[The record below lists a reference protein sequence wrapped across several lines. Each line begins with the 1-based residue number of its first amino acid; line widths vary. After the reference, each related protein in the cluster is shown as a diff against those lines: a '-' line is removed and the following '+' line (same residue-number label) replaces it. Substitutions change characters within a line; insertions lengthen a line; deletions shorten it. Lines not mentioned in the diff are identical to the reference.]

1 MSEGNRVVRATNTV
15 LVVED
20 EPAVCTV
27 MQDQLIDVG
36 YEATCVNNDAA
47 AYRELAARRFAA
59 ILVDINLGRGT
70 TGFDVARYARR
81 IDPKVAVVYVTG
93 SSAESVA
100 VHGVRG
106 AIMVSKPFDRTDLL
120 NALEESGVKQPV
132 SSGSGANGDSP
143 LQ

>member
-1 MSEGNRVVRATNTV
+1 MSDNSKAGRAANTV

-20 EPAVCTV
+20 EPAVCAV
-27 MQDQLIDVG
+27 MRDQLNDVG
-36 YEATCVNNDAA
+36 YEAVCVNNDAA
-47 AYRELAARRFAA
+47 AYRELAARRFGA

-81 IDPKVAVVYVTG
+81 IDPKVAVIYVTG

-106 AIMVSKPFDRTDLL
+106 AIMVCKPFDRIDLL
-120 NALEESGVKQPV
+120 NALEESGLPQPA
-132 SSGSGANGDSP
+132 SSSEANGGSP

>member
-1 MSEGNRVVRATNTV
+1 MSDSSQAVLALNSV

-36 YEATCVNNDAA
+36 YEAVCVNSDAA
-47 AYRELAARRFAA
+47 AYRELASRRFAA
-59 ILVDINLGRGT
+59 VLVDINLGRGT

-120 NALEESGVKQPV
+120 NALEESGVEQPA
-132 SSGSGANGDSP
+132 SSSEADGGSP